1 MNNTA
6 VGNFKEV
13 DVVPRVKY
21 YRETKQGKDFKSIH
35 RIKQQIGTDDLWE
48 SNLGR
53 VMRPEAT
60 FQWMQECKG
69 EEDLENRQ
77 HGQEVSM

>member
-1 MNNTA
+1 M
-6 VGNFKEV
+6 
-13 DVVPRVKY
+13 VPRVKY
-21 YRETKQGKDFKSIH
+21 YRETKQGKDFKSVH
-35 RIKQQIGTDDLWE
+35 RIKQQIGTDELWE

-53 VMRPEAT
+53 VTRPEAT
-60 FQWMQECKG
+60 FQWMWMQEYKG